1 MLKVSCCYKAKDGSV
16 GKHNKFY
23 YQNHHPCQLNTA
35 LVVPIYQNQIF
46 EYKQYILLRNSF
58 CGVFYSWSMDIQ
70 NPHLTF
76 PYTVPIHW
84 HI

>member
-1 MLKVSCCYKAKDGSV
+1 MAVLANIINFIIKIIILVNYV
-16 GKHNKFY
+16 
-23 YQNHHPCQLNTA
+23 NTA

-58 CGVFYSWSMDIQ
+58 CGVFHSWSMDIQ
-70 NPHLTF
+70 NPHPTF
-76 PYTVPIHW
+76 PYAVSIHW